1 MPANLV
7 ARASIVIDAP
17 IQKVWTAL
25 LDPEAIREYM
35 FGTRATSDWREG
47 SPISWK
53 GEWKGK
59 AYEDKGVVL
68 RAAPPRTLKYT
79 HFSPLAGLPDKPEN
93 YHTVEIELSSE
104 GATTTRVALNQDNN
118 ATEESR
124 RHSEENWK
132 SMLDGLKK
140 YVEGRPGVG

>member
-7 ARASIVIDAP
+7 ARASMVIDASV
-17 IQKVWTAL
+17 QEVWNAL
-25 LDPEAIREYM
+25 VDVDAIRQYM
-35 FGTRATSDWREG
+35 FGTNVTSDWKEG
-47 SPISWK
+47 SPITWR

-104 GATTTRVALNQDNN
+104 GATTTRVALSQDNN
-118 ATEESR
+118 TTEEAR
-124 RHSEENWK
+124 GHSEANWRT
-132 SMLDGLKK
+132 MLEGLKAYAEK
-140 YVEGRPGVG
+140 PSPI